1 MTWPDKITVYHKLT
15 HAPPADTDPARST
28 WDLSVLI
35 LSEAKQRPAARCHE
49 GLTTYDYRL
58 GKKTASIPPFMMEQF
73 RSTWKLQEEEKVR
86 WHGRVREIE
95 KKVRALETG
104 SWDRPDA
111 VEDMG
116 SPGP

>member
-15 HAPPADTDPARST
+15 HAPPSDSKTPYST

-35 LSEAKQRPAARCHE
+35 LSEVHQRPAARCHE
-49 GLTTYDYRL
+49 VITTYDYRL
-58 GKKTASIPPFMMEQF
+58 GRKTASIPPFMLKQF
-73 RSTWKLQEEEKVR
+73 QSTWRLQEEAKIT
-86 WHGRVREIE
+86 WQGRIE
-95 KKVRALETG
+95 DINEKVRALETG

-116 SPGP
+116 SAG